1 MKRGVIN
8 KQDIPI
14 TKVITLTMPMS
25 IEVRGDGKMLTLIA
39 DGKEIEM
46 FRGVLQSLEKLQAEY
61 EKAAF

>member
-25 IEVRGDGKMLTLIA
+25 IEVRGDGQILTLIA
-39 DGKEIEM
+39 DRKEIEM

>member
-8 KQDIPI
+8 KKEIPV

-25 IEVRGDGKMLTLIA
+25 IEIRGGGQILTLIA